1 MKQSILA
8 LALALGM
15 MPLAA
20 LAQQTNAP
28 TQQTDAPAPPTDAQR
43 QAMRQAMQQFV
54 QQEEQLHQQMRS
66 QILSALSPV
75 HRRAVA
81 ATIGNLAVA
90 ENPDLQAAARQLDQ
104 TLTPAEQ
111 QRILAAH
118 ETFKN
123 QSMQL
128 HEQMRAAMQS
138 EMPAGHPMMAGTH
151 PMNMHPPTDAGSI
164 LLMALAP
171 HPLMDMMMHPGVGPA
186 GPPLQ

>member
-1 MKQSILA
+1 MRQT
-8 LALALGM
+8 
-15 MPLAA
+15 
-20 LAQQTNAP
+20 AQQ
-28 TQQTDAPAPPTDAQR
+28 
-43 QAMRQAMQQFV
+43 FF

-104 TLTPAEQ
+104 TLTPAEK
-111 QRILAAH
+111 QRILSAH

-128 HEQMRAAMQS
+128 HEQMRAAMAS
-138 EMPAGHPMMAGTH
+138 EMPAGHPMMAGNHT
-151 PMNMHPPTDAGSI
+151 MTNMHPPTDAGSI

-171 HPLMDMMMHPGVGPA
+171 HPLMNMMMHPEVGPA
-186 GPPLQ
+186 APPMQ